1 MKLRVIVDVDVSPTL
16 AETIKRGGFTL
27 CSDGSGQ
34 QVKVGG
40 NQPNVPKRK
49 TNVMYVENPET
60 PISEFAESNGSE
72 SK

>member
-16 AETIKRGGFTL
+16 AETIQRGGFTL
-27 CSDGSGQ
+27 CADGSGQ

-40 NQPNVPKRK
+40 TSPAVPKRK
-49 TNVMYVENPET
+49 TKVLFVENPET
-60 PISEFAESNGSE
+60 PITHFAETKVSE